1 MIQKAQQTD
10 PHPRQWTQA
19 EFEKL
24 QELGFFADQQ
34 VALVDG
40 EIVHC
45 GSPRFAEGE
54 PRSWSKSEYYRMY
67 ELGVFM
73 EQKAEL
79 LDGTIMVTS
88 PQNFPHSAALDR
100 VADVFRQLFG
110 PLVWVR
116 PQAPVDLGLATEPEP
131 DVSVLPGMRR
141 DYAAHPTTAVL
152 VVEVSESTLAHDRGW
167 KASLYAAAGISDY
180 WIINL
185 VDAQL
190 EVRRQPI
197 ADASKPHGQTFADMR
212 VLTRGEN
219 ITPLAFPNVVIP
231 VADLLP

>member
-1 MIQKAQQTD
+1 MIQKLQQTD
-10 PHPRQWTQA
+10 PHPRRWTQA

-54 PRSWSKSEYYRMY
+54 PRSWSKSEYYR
-67 ELGVFM
+67 LGDLGFFLD
-73 EQKAEL
+73 QKAEL
-79 LDGTIMVTS
+79 LAGEIMVTS
-88 PQNFPHSAALDR
+88 PQNSPHFAGLDR
-100 VADVFRQLFG
+100 AAEVFRNRFG
-110 PLVWVR
+110 SAVWVR
-116 PQAPVDLGLATEPEP
+116 VQGPLDLGLVTEPEP
-131 DVSVLPGMRR
+131 DVSVVVGARR
-141 DYAAHPTTAVL
+141 DYAVHPTTALLVL
-152 VVEVSESTLAHDRGW
+152 EVSEATLRHDRGR
-167 KASLYAAAGISDY
+167 KACLYAAGGIADY
-180 WIINL
+180 WIVNL
-185 VDAQL
+185 VDDQL

-197 ADASKPHGQTFADMR
+197 PDASKPHGHAFADMR

-219 ITPLAFPNVVIP
+219 VTPLAFPNVVIP

>member
-1 MIQKAQQTD
+1 MIQKVQQTD

-19 EFEKL
+19 EFDQL
-24 QELGFFADQQ
+24 RELGFFDNQN
-34 VALVDG
+34 VALVEG

-54 PRSWSKSEYYRMY
+54 PRSWSKREYYR
-67 ELGVFM
+67 LGEFGFFM
-73 EQKAEL
+73 GQKAEL

-88 PQNFPHSAALDR
+88 PQNFPHATALDGA
-100 VADVFRQLFG
+100 ADLFRRLFG
-110 PLVWVR
+110 PAVWVR
-116 PQAPVDLGLATEPEP
+116 SQLPLDLGQVIEPEP
-131 DVSVLPGMRR
+131 DVSVVSGMRR

-152 VVEVSESTLAHDRGW
+152 IVEVSESTLAHDRGW

-180 WIINL
+180 WIVNL

-197 ADASKPHGQTFADMR
+197 ADGSKPHGHTFADMR